1 MHDRKSA
8 LLALWRAVAHDR
20 DLADAVAPAA
30 ALIGEALP
38 VERLELL
45 RCVPRARRFETAAAT
60 GRPASTPRAWQ
71 CTASAWQALHTQ
83 AAAATVLSAHD
94 GDACL
99 PALRPLTAQGS
110 GAGRLVGLLREGD
123 GPVIGLAVIEA
134 PHPYSAQQRT
144 DFAALL
150 EPLATLLARD
160 DRLRALDRE
169 RTAAQA
175 EVLSLRGHLGRDSQT
190 DAIVG
195 AEGGLR
201 TVMQRVAQVARAD
214 SSVLLLGE
222 TGSGKEVVA
231 RAIHERSRR
240 ASGPF
245 VRVNCGAL
253 APELVD
259 SELFGH
265 EKGSFTGAIGQ
276 RRGWFERADQGT
288 LFLDEVGELP
298 LPVQVRL
305 LRVLQDGS
313 LQRVGAEQTLH
324 VDVRIVAAT
333 HRDLPA
339 MVAQGGF
346 REDLWYRLAV
356 FPIRIP
362 PVRERRADIPDLAR
376 HFARRACLKLGL
388 PPRLPDER
396 DLALLADYPWP
407 GNVRELAT
415 VIERAALLGSGDRLD
430 CAAALGMPASAA
442 APVSAAPA
450 AMHNGDFPTLDAAM
464 AAHIRAALVRTHGRV
479 EGRRGAARLLAINPH
494 TLRARMRKLGVVPA
508 EHRPPED

>member
-1 MHDRKSA
+1 MQGRKSV
-8 LLALWRAVAHDR
+8 LLPLWRAVGHDG
-20 DLADAVAPAA
+20 DLEDVVGLVA
-30 ALIGEALP
+30 ALIGRAMP

-45 RCVPRARRFETAAAT
+45 RCEPRARRFEAAAAT
-60 GRPASTPRAWQ
+60 GRQASAPKAWQ
-71 CTASAWQALHTQ
+71 CTANDWQTLASE
-83 AAAATVLSAHD
+83 ATGGAVFAVND
-94 GDACL
+94 DNTCL
-99 PALRPLTAQGS
+99 PALRPLALQGS
-110 GAGRLVGLLREGD
+110 GRGRLVGVLREGN
-123 GPVIGLAVIEA
+123 GPLLGLAVIEA
-134 PHPYSAQQRT
+134 PQPYSAQQRS

-160 DRLRALDRE
+160 AQRRALDRE
-169 RTAAQA
+169 RAAAQA
-175 EVLSLRGHLGRDSQT
+175 ELQSLRGHLGRDSET

-195 AEGGLR
+195 ADGGLL
-201 TVMQRVAQVARAD
+201 TVMQRVAQVARSD

-231 RAIHERSRR
+231 RAVHERSRR
-240 ASGPF
+240 AGEPF

-265 EKGSFTGAIGQ
+265 EKGSFTGAVGQ
-276 RRGWFERADQGT
+276 RRGWFERADGGT

-298 LPVQVRL
+298 LSAQVRL
-305 LRVLQDGS
+305 LRVLQDGG
-313 LQRVGAEQTLH
+313 LQRVGGEQTLQ

-362 PVRERRADIPDLAR
+362 PLRERRDDIPELAR

-388 PPRLPDER
+388 QPRLPDARE
-396 DLALLADYPWP
+396 LAQLADYPWP

-430 CAAALGMPASAA
+430 CAAALGM
-442 APVSAAPA
+442 AAPA
-450 AMHNGDFPTLDAAM
+450 LPFAAPAGSTGGEFPTLDEAM
-464 AAHIRAALVRTHGRV
+464 AAHIRVALVRTQGRV

-508 EHRPPED
+508 QHRPADD

>member
-1 MHDRKSA
+1 MHDRKSV
-8 LLALWRAVAHDR
+8 LLALWRAVGHDR
-20 DLADAVAPAA
+20 ELADAVEAAA
-30 ALIGEALP
+30 ALIGGALP

-45 RCVPRARRFETAAAT
+45 RCEPRARRFETAAAS

-71 CTASAWQALHTQ
+71 CTASAWQALRAQ
-83 AAAATVLSAHD
+83 AATATVLGAHD
-94 GDACL
+94 GDTCL
-99 PALRPLTAQGS
+99 AALRPLTVQGS
-110 GAGRLVGLLREGD
+110 GGGRLVGLLREGD
-123 GPVIGLAVIEA
+123 GPVTGLAVIEA
-134 PHPYSAQQRT
+134 PHPYSAQQRA

-201 TVMQRVAQVARAD
+201 TVMQRVAQVARSD

-288 LFLDEVGELP
+288 LFLDEIGELP

-313 LQRVGAEQTLH
+313 LHRVGSEQPLQ
-324 VDVRIVAAT
+324 VDVRVIAAT

-339 MVAQGGF
+339 MVSDGRF

-356 FPIRIP
+356 FPVRIA
-362 PVRERRADIPDLAR
+362 PVRERHEDIPELAR
-376 HFARRACLKLGL
+376 HFARRAATKLGL
-388 PPRLPDER
+388 PLRLPNEQDI
-396 DLALLADYPWP
+396 ALLRSYAWP
-407 GNVRELAT
+407 GNVREMAT
-415 VIERAALLGSGDRLD
+415 VIERAALLSSGDHLD
-430 CAAALGMPASAA
+430 CSAALGMAGPVAPSAQ
-442 APVSAAPA
+442 APVNT
-450 AMHNGDFPTLDAAM
+450 NGEFLSLDAAM
-464 AAHIRAALVRTHGRV
+464 AQHIRAALVRTQGRV

-494 TLRARMRKLGVVPA
+494 TLRARMRKLGVVA
-508 EHRPPED
+508 ADYRPPED

>member
-1 MHDRKSA
+1 MTTDTDL
-8 LLALWRAVAHDR
+8 LLALWHEVGHGA
-20 DLADAVAPAA
+20 DLAATVKAISARLA
-30 ALIGEALP
+30 TALP
-38 VERLELL
+38 HARLELI
-45 RCVPRARRFETAAAT
+45 RCDAAARRFETAAD
-60 GRPASTPRAWQ
+60 
-71 CTASAWQALHTQ
+71 TASLPGRHWQVTPTAFKALSGEMKRSPVLHLTEESARPEAL
-83 AAAATVLSAHD
+83 AALSAPV
-94 GDACL
+94 GK
-99 PALRPLTAQGS
+99 AL
-110 GAGRLVGLLREGD
+110 LVGLLHD
-123 GPVIGLAVIEA
+123 GGPLLGLAVLTPRPGGFEA
-134 PHPYSAQQRT
+134 GHRRQ
-144 DFAALL
+144 FATLL
-150 EPLATLLARD
+150 EPLTAVLARD
-160 DRLRALDRE
+160 VRLHELDQQRAIAEEE
-169 RTAAQA
+169 RQLLLT
-175 EVLSLRGHLGRDSQT
+175 RLGRDAVADT
-190 DAIVG
+190 IVG
-195 AEGGLR
+195 ADRGLH
-201 TVMQRVAQVARAD
+201 TVMQRVAQVARSD

-240 ASGPF
+240 AGGPF

-276 RRGWFERADQGT
+276 RRGWFERADGGT

-298 LPVQVRL
+298 LSAQVRL
-305 LRVLQDGS
+305 LRVLQDGG
-313 LQRVGAEQTLH
+313 LQRVGGEQTLQ
-324 VDVRIVAAT
+324 VEVRIVAAT

-339 MVAQGGF
+339 MVAQGAF

-362 PVRERRADIPDLAR
+362 PLRERRDDIPELAH

-388 PPRLPDER
+388 PPRLPDARE
-396 DLALLADYPWP
+396 LARLADYPWP

-430 CAAALGMPASAA
+430 CAAALGM
-442 APVSAAPA
+442 AAPA
-450 AMHNGDFPTLDAAM
+450 LPSTAAAVGSSAGEFPTLDEAM
-464 AAHIRAALVRTHGRV
+464 AAHIRAALARTQGRV

-508 EHRPPED
+508 QHRPADD